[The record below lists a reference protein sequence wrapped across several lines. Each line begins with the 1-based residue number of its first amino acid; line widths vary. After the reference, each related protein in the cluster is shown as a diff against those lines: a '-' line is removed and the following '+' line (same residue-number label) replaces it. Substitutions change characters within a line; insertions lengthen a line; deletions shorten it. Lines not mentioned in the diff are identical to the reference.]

1 MTPES
6 NVQTDRWQRLR
17 EQMPVSQQWIYLDHA
32 GVGPISGPA
41 HQCVLQWAEEA
52 VNDGA
57 SNWGKWHQGVQQA
70 RQSAATLVGAHSDE
84 ISLVKNTTAG
94 ICVVSEGFPW
104 KEGDNIVV
112 PANEFP
118 SNLYP
123 WMILES
129 KGVEC
134 RRVPVDGGHLDLDR
148 MAAACDDRTRIV
160 SASWI
165 SYSSGSRNDVA
176 AMAQMAHDKGA
187 LFFLDAIQGL
197 GVFPLDVEETG
208 IDFLSADGHK
218 WLLGPEGAGILYV
231 RREHLD
237 LLGTTGVG
245 WNSVRQERDFAL
257 IDLNLKPTAE
267 RYEGGTQNMV
277 GFLGLGASID
287 LLLSCDI
294 GEVSKRLLEITDYA
308 CERLAAEG
316 ATIACSR
323 EPERASGI
331 IPFEFPG
338 VPVDG
343 ARNRLTSEGVV
354 LSERGGR
361 LRISPHAY
369 TTEEDIERLISIL
382 KEQAE

>member
-1 MTPES
+1 MSPES

-17 EQMPVSQQWIYLDHA
+17 EQMPVSHKWIYLDHA
-32 GVGPISGPA
+32 GVGPITEPA
-41 HQCVLQWAEEA
+41 RKSVLQWADETTE
-52 VNDGA
+52 DGA
-57 SNWGKWHQGVQQA
+57 SNWGRWHQGVEKC
-70 RQSAATLVGAHSDE
+70 RQTAATLVGADVDE

-94 ICVVSEGFPW
+94 ICVVAEGFPW

-129 KGVEC
+129 KGVET
-134 RRVPVDGGHLDLDR
+134 RRVPVEGGRLDLDR

-165 SYSSGSRNDVA
+165 SYSSGWRSDVA
-176 AMAQMAHDKGA
+176 ALAQLAHDKGA

-197 GVFPLDVEETG
+197 GVFPLDVNETG
-208 IDFLSADGHK
+208 VDFLAADGHK
-218 WLLGPEGAGILYV
+218 WMLGPEGAGVLYV
-231 RREHLD
+231 RRDHLD
-237 LLGTTGVG
+237 LLQATGVG
-245 WNSVRQERDFAL
+245 WNSVRQERDFGL

-267 RYEGGTQNMV
+267 RFEGGTQNMV
-277 GFLGLGASID
+277 GFLGLGASLE
-287 LLLSCDI
+287 LLLSLDI
-294 GEVSKRLLEITDYA
+294 EAVGNRLLEVGNYA
-308 CERLAAEG
+308 CEKLSAAG

-323 EPERASGI
+323 DPERASGI
-331 IPFEFPG
+331 ISFDFPG
-338 VPVDG
+338 VAVDG
-343 ARNRLTSEGVV
+343 ARNRLLERGVV

-369 TTEEDIERLISIL
+369 NTEEEMDRLVEIL
-382 KEQAE
+382 KQEA